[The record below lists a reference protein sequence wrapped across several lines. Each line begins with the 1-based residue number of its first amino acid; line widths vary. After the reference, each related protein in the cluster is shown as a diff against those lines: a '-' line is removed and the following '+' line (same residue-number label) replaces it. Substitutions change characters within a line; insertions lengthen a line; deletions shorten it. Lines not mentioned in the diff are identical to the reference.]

1 MDKCDNPIREQ
12 KNESENRSTRQSWGQ
27 VMETKEG
34 EEDEGSI
41 DMREKSKEQEKG
53 RSKTERQIGDKGRE
67 TSRYE
72 GHIRGE
78 HVKKTID

>member
-1 MDKCDNPIREQ
+1 MDKCSNPIREQ
-12 KNESENRSTRQSWGQ
+12 KNERENRSTRHSWGQ

-41 DMREKSKEQEKG
+41 DMREKSKELERGKG
-53 RSKTERQIGDKGRE
+53 ENERQIGDKGRE

-78 HVKKTID
+78 YVKKQ